1 MNLLL
6 ILLTTF
12 WTRYSKAPVDMP
24 VDSAFAAKQEVKA
37 QKPVQLLYD
46 VDFTT
51 YFDNREYHEPY
62 QIPQTFLNFRLSPQ
76 IGVRILDRAGGR
88 HELVAGVSYTQRLGG
103 NWRDVQFNPIAYY
116 HFNYKGFDAGMGAI
130 PYTRRIMPMPE
141 WLLYDSLTY
150 MHPNIQGALLQYRD
164 QRGFVEF
171 MCDWRGAQTEE
182 RREMFRLVLNG
193 QYQYKWLQV
202 GGLAHMNHKAGF
214 AKTYEHV
221 TDDIHAH
228 AFVGFDVT
236 QYVPLDSLSLRTG
249 YIFGWERDRG
259 NNESFLNH
267 GFIMELYANWWF
279 LGVKNTFYY
288 GNNLMPLLAR
298 NSNSCLGDPFYQ
310 SHIYN
315 RTDLFVYLY
324 RSSFVNFYF
333 SWNMH
338 YDGNRLQ
345 HQQQMIVRFELQ
357 PLMEELAGK
366 KKPYLRGLFDK

>member
-1 MNLLL
+1 M
-6 ILLTTF
+6 
-12 WTRYSKAPVDMP
+12 
-24 VDSAFAAKQEVKA
+24 Q
-37 QKPVQLLYD
+37 
-46 VDFTT
+46 
-51 YFDNREYHEPY
+51 FD
-62 QIPQTFLNFRLSPQ
+62 
-76 IGVRILDRAGGR
+76 
-88 HELVAGVSYTQRLGG
+88 
-103 NWRDVQFNPIAYY
+103 PIAYY
-116 HFNYKGFDAGMGAI
+116 HFNYRGFDAGMGAI

-141 WLLYDSLTY
+141 WLMYDSLTY

-171 MCDWRGAQTEE
+171 MCDWRGAQTET

-214 AKTYEHV
+214 ATTHEPV
-221 TDDIHAH
+221 TDDVHAH
-228 AFVGFDVT
+228 AFAGFDVT
-236 QYVPLDSLSLRTG
+236 QYVPLDSLSLRAG

-259 NNESFLNH
+259 TNESFLNH
-267 GFIMELYANWWF
+267 GLIIELYANWWF

-288 GNNLMPLLAR
+288 GDNLEPLRAR
-298 NSNSCLGDPFYQ
+298 NVNACLGDPFYQ
-310 SHIYN
+310 SRIYN

-338 YDGNRLQ
+338 YDGMRLQ
-345 HQQQMIVRFELQ
+345 HQQQMIVRFQLQ

-366 KKPYLRGLFDK
+366 QKPYLRGLFDK